1 MAMSL
6 LTYDAAAM
14 LRANGLLQR
23 TVKGTRREMDFH
35 PVVKL
40 HVPGTGAVWLL
51 TEIDPDEPDIAFG
64 LADLG
69 MGFPELGSVSL
80 GELEAVG
87 KNLGFAV
94 EADHTFVADRPLSE
108 YAREA
113 RQLGRISA

>member
-1 MAMSL
+1 MSIL
-6 LTYDAAAM
+6 SYDVAAM
-14 LRANGLLQR
+14 LRANGLLQK

-40 HVPGTGAVWLL
+40 HVPGTSAVWLL

-69 MGFPELGSVSL
+69 MGFPEMGSVSL

-87 KNLGFAV
+87 AQLGFEV
-94 EADHTFVADRPLSE
+94 EADHTFVADRPLSA

-113 RQLGRISA
+113 RQLGRIGA